1 MNHLKTKANLK
12 YPYLLTSILIL
23 DILFY
28 LISAHIST
36 FIVKHIGHYF
46 LEIPKITSHTNYILF
61 VFFLFYFVLILFFF
75 GLYKFPTN
83 DSLER
88 NKLQKVFFY
97 YSSLFFFSLIKE
109 DSLKIS
115 VPFLFIHL
123 SSLFVYLSFMRIYLK
138 KTLISKFLKPEF
150 IYLGRVDLF
159 ERIKKSHVLFTFI
172 PFFTNSP
179 INWNPFFEKFKK
191 IYSENKELIFLVDA
205 KAVSPTDLAKI
216 LAVFRPYVFSIYLL
230 YETEDPFQINKLSAE
245 SLIKG
250 YNIIEISG
258 GLLYILNLKIKRLI
272 DVILSILLMPFF
284 AIIFLICAILIRIES
299 RGPIIFSQ
307 ERVGK
312 DGRLFRIYKFR
323 TMYINS
329 DDILKEELLRD
340 PELRNEW
347 ENFRKLK
354 RDPRITRVGRILR
367 RLSLDELPQIVNVL
381 KGEMSLVGPRPI
393 TLEELDKYYQKF
405 ASLYKLVPPGLT
417 GLWQV
422 SGRNEIAYDTRVK
435 LDVYYILNWS
445 LLLDLYIL
453 LKTIPAV
460 ISGRGSY

>member
-1 MNHLKTKANLK
+1 
-12 YPYLLTSILIL
+12 
-23 DILFY
+23 
-28 LISAHIST
+28 
-36 FIVKHIGHYF
+36 
-46 LEIPKITSHTNYILF
+46 
-61 VFFLFYFVLILFFF
+61 
-75 GLYKFPTN
+75 
-83 DSLER
+83 
-88 NKLQKVFFY
+88 
-97 YSSLFFFSLIKE
+97 
-109 DSLKIS
+109 
-115 VPFLFIHL
+115 
-123 SSLFVYLSFMRIYLK
+123 MRIYLK